1 MVKTI
6 IGGVNVQKYI
16 TEYSC
21 DFLPEFSKTV
31 FNATNGKRINKKM
44 GDSVVLNIRL
54 EEVPTHIS
62 LALAS
67 VLEADKV
74 EVDYTT
80 PLPGRRKFY
89 KTSYRAECEDADPDN
104 IDFADT
110 DGILW
115 NISLTLNSAAY
126 QSGNG
131 L

>member
-6 IGGVNVQKYI
+6 IGGVNVQEYI

-21 DFLPEFSKTV
+21 DFLPKFSSNEFITSS
-31 FNATNGKRINKKM
+31 GKRVNKKI
-44 GDSVVLNIRL
+44 GDNIVLNIRL
-54 EEVPTHIS
+54 EEVPTNIS
-62 LALAS
+62 LSLASALA
-67 VLEADKV
+67 ADDV

-80 PLPGRRKFY
+80 PLPARQKFY

-115 NISLTLNSAAY
+115 NISLSLHSVAVS
-126 QSGNG
+126 SGDG